1 LIEHSAFFRAA
12 CRNGWKEAT
21 SRVIPVPDV
30 DPDMFRAYLYWVH
43 RKQIA
48 FDILE
53 TDDDENPAGDLEVQH
68 ALNDLFELWL
78 LGDRLSDTTL
88 RNRVMDAL
96 LYIIRE
102 YGPWIED
109 NAEAITPETVS
120 LIWSRTAGHRAI
132 RRLVVDYY
140 ALYGWSHEVMLFVDE
155 CGTDFK
161 QDLLLRILEL
171 ARTGDRGS
179 LRNFNPGGI
188 DRALRRADPA
198 RQKPC
203 HYHEHDEQHPTCLSG
218 HGKTPSRETDW
229 KQMRRF
235 ENFDGGQACG
245 ANG

>member
-1 LIEHSAFFRAA
+1 
-12 CRNGWKEAT
+12 
-21 SRVIPVPDV
+21 
-30 DPDMFRAYLYWVH
+30 MFRAYLYRVH

-53 TDDDENPAGDLEVQH
+53 TDDDENPAGDLEVQR

-78 LGDRLSDTTL
+78 LANGLSDTTL

-102 YGPWIED
+102 YGTWIED
-109 NAEAITPETVS
+109 NAKVITPETVS
-120 LIWSRTAGHRAI
+120 SIWSRTAGDRAI

-140 ALYGWSHEVMLFVDE
+140 ALYGWANEVVLFVDE

-171 ARTGDRGS
+171 ARVGDRGN
-179 LRNFNPGGI
+179 LGNFKPGGI
-188 DRALRRADPA
+188 DRSLRRADPT

-203 HYHEHDEQHPTCLSG
+203 HYHEHDEQHPKCLSG
-218 HGKTPSRETDW
+218 HGNPDSRDNVMQDAE
-229 KQMRRF
+229 QR
-235 ENFDGGQACG
+235 A
-245 ANG
+245 